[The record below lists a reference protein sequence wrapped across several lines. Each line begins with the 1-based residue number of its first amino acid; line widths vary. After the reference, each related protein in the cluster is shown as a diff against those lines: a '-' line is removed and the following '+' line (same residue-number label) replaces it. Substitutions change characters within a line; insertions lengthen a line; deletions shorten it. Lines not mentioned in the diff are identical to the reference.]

1 MRTPAPMEPDSS
13 CSLRL
18 PMRTLNFTA
27 SLRALPIAGGVDVAF
42 LEDGYA
48 YHTSQDRRVS
58 LKSTGSEAATL
69 VDVVERL
76 EGVEDDAEVTHGF
89 VFFDLLG
96 VVVVGY
102 SATVARCLHGAA
114 ALAGAVEARRRA
126 GSPAEALQAF
136 GRAARAVF
144 AAALAAAAFGA
155 VLSLLAPMRWY
166 AGGVPA
172 ALVLYLPP
180 AAFVGTDEDA
190 LALWSLV
197 CGLGAL
203 FNIGAA
209 YAACAAVLGLL
220 VAPLRPVAL
229 VVWIQIAHTLL
240 GVAVP
245 LLGRVGSRVPLDAAV
260 GALVGILA
268 GLIRTLT
275 PPWPRPPN
283 KRVCFSVLAGLL
295 VAACAAPAFTAARPK
310 RLALQHVSRDLEIS
324 RDSGLWV
331 IPLDGSR
338 LRGLGR
344 ALGRATPVACDKARP
359 ACYLEFPWFFPFADI
374 VRGDVWLDAP
384 PPDLAGDKPASLALA
399 RNGDEVDVSVEGP
412 AHMHVVLRGDV
423 RSWSFAGVRNAPPPR
438 RRAEGVY
445 LAQLTCGRRRC
456 SFRISVRVDGPLEV
470 SLAAHRP
477 VLTTEALEN
486 LRRDLPPWAVGAEW
500 GKFVSELVL
509 RSV

>member
-1 MRTPAPMEPDSS
+1 MRGRGRGAGAPRDDRSARLCARGGALPSS
-13 CSLRL
+13 ALARGGVARSLRSISTPSTRRARERL
-18 PMRTLNFTA
+18 PHRRAARTDYAEF
-27 SLRALPIAGGVDVAF
+27 LRALPIAGGVDVAF

-180 AAFVGTDEDA
+180 AAFASAARDGDA

-295 VAACAAPAFTAARPK
+295 VAACAAPAFTA
-310 RLALQHVSRDLEIS
+310 
-324 RDSGLWV
+324 
-331 IPLDGSR
+331 
-338 LRGLGR
+338 RG
-344 ALGRATPVACDKARP
+344 PS
-359 ACYLEFPWFFPFADI
+359 
-374 VRGDVWLDAP
+374 
-384 PPDLAGDKPASLALA
+384 AS
-399 RNGDEVDVSVEGP
+399 
-412 AHMHVVLRGDV
+412 
-423 RSWSFAGVRNAPPPR
+423 
-438 RRAEGVY
+438 
-445 LAQLTCGRRRC
+445 RC
-456 SFRISVRVDGPLEV
+456 SP
-470 SLAAHRP
+470 
-477 VLTTEALEN
+477 
-486 LRRDLPPWAVGAEW
+486 
-500 GKFVSELVL
+500 
-509 RSV
+509 